1 MSYAEFLASKAI
13 RAQERVALPPWLKSG
28 PAEPLA
34 VDSYRWN
41 GKRAFI
47 YGLVDPRTNEIRYI
61 GKTQQSPSTRLRA
74 HMLDRSNCH
83 RVHWLRELA
92 ALGLEPDIVLLEAIE
107 GAWPWQE
114 SERYW
119 IAKYRNE
126 GARLLNLTDGGEGL
140 AGLPMSQSHK
150 DKIAAA
156 LRTGGNF
163 HCEKCGMGF
172 WRRRSDI
179 LAGHNKFC
187 SRTCSNARH
196 KA

>member
-1 MSYAEFLASKAI
+1 MTDHIKHL
-13 RAQERVALPPWLKSG
+13 ERVPP
-28 PAEPLA
+28 
-34 VDSYRWN
+34 
-41 GKRAFI
+41 
-47 YGLVDPRTNEIRYI
+47 
-61 GKTQQSPSTRLRA
+61 
-74 HMLDRSNCH
+74 
-83 RVHWLRELA
+83 
-92 ALGLEPDIVLLEAIE
+92 
-107 GAWPWQE
+107 GADWIE
-114 SERYW
+114 SERFW